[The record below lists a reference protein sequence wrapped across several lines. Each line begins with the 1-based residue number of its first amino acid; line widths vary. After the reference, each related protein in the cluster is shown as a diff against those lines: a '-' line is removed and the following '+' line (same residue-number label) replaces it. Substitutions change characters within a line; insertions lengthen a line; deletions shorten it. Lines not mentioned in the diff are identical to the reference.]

1 MMEVMYYYEFMGLDN
16 ILNRVEILADNMEA
30 GREITGSDNPFV
42 LRYPDVR
49 KLDPIQ
55 GSGATIGI
63 VSHSVFEFVHLH
75 TDDMQGFMVKM
86 YRDGRLYWMGWLDSE
101 LYNERLSDYPPYP
114 VEFTASDFNI
124 AERLKYVNDLGGK
137 YNDIVPVM
145 THIKRCLDK
154 LNLPF
159 GKIYIGCTTTMGGVS
174 LGSSGTPLHES
185 YVMSS
190 NFYDEDGQAMSC
202 REVLDSCLRP
212 FALMMTQKDGN
223 VYIYDYNTIKNGLSM
238 KRFDFSSMAYEDEEM
253 VDFYYGNVLDIGI
266 MSSDGDYGFEE
277 MFNNVTITSSLYAA
291 KDGVFSYDVEED
303 NLADLIS
310 TSDNAGYVLKKY
322 GSCPPWKEGRFLR
335 YENKRNTGADVLI
348 GAEMI
353 YTGDSSAI
361 NQWSFDGKNVF
372 IIGNTDSRNYL
383 RIKAQAYVNT
393 RDDPF
398 DTDIVEDD
406 ERTGVMG
413 IYGDLVLYDSMGT
426 PVMYYD
432 NSYRFDE
439 GWKDVTGS
447 DVPLGKF
454 ILTYVSLSETAS
466 ASTSRIANQW
476 LTNGQN
482 MSLGESLSSSRDQA
496 GNRLIAPP
504 VSGYLVMRMRYCV
517 IKRLVLDKEEIF
529 PADRV
534 KNILIDHVSLDFE
547 NDKGDSLNTDDYE
560 FKSYINKKV
569 ASDLE
574 EITLKCISANEDNV
588 PTSKASLLKKAGN
601 DYNLQLSFSRSG
613 QTDILERLLMCTV
626 HSNFSQ
632 KNEKFSVDT
641 KIAGNPILSYITYD
655 PVLRGDYLVSGCSI
669 DFKNGMARISSVGY
683 SDDTAKLSDIPY
695 GD

>member
-1 MMEVMYYYEFMGLDN
+1 MNRVYYNEFKGLDG
-16 ILNRVEILADNMEA
+16 ILNRVEILSEVS
-30 GREITGSDNPFV
+30 GIEEYVKTGKSPFV
-42 LRYPDVR
+42 LRYADVM
-49 KLDPIQ
+49 KLDPVHTAQ
-55 GSGATIGI
+55 ATIHLI
-63 VSHSVFEFVHLH
+63 SQYDFQFISLH
-75 TDDMQGFMVKM
+75 TDDMQG
-86 YRDGRLYWMGWLDSE
+86 YRVDFYRGGILFWTGWLDSE
-101 LYNERLSDYPPYP
+101 LYNEVLSKSSPYE
-114 VEFTASDFNI
+114 VEFSASDFNI
-124 AERLKYVNDLGGK
+124 TERLKYINDSDAK
-137 YNDIVPVM
+137 YSDIVPVM

-154 LNLPF
+154 LKLPF
-159 GKIYIGCTTTMGGVS
+159 GKIYIGCTTTIGGIS
-174 LGSSGTPLHES
+174 LNSSETALHKS
-185 YVMSS
+185 YVTSS
-190 NFYDEDGQAMSC
+190 NFYDEDGKPMSC
-202 REVLDSCLRP
+202 REVLDNCLRP
-212 FALMMTQKDGN
+212 FALMMVQKDGN
-223 VYIYDYNTIKNGLSM
+223 VYVYDYNTIKKGLPM
-238 KRFDFSSMAYEDEEM
+238 KRFDFSSMTYEDEEF
-253 VDFYYGNVLDIGI
+253 VDFYYGNALDIGT
-266 MSSDGDYGFEE
+266 MSSEGDYGFEE
-277 MFNNVTITSSLYAA
+277 MFNNVTITSSLYAD

-303 NLADLIS
+303 NLENLIS

-322 GSCPPWKEGRFLR
+322 GLCPPWKEGRFLY
-335 YENKRNTGADVLI
+335 YENKRNTGADALI

-361 NQWSFDGKNVF
+361 NRWSFDGKNVF
-372 IIGNTDSRNYL
+372 IIGNTDSKNYL

-398 DTDIVEDD
+398 DTDIIEDD

-426 PVMYYD
+426 PIMYYD

-439 GWKDVTGS
+439 GWKNVTGAS
-447 DVPLGKF
+447 VPQGKF

-504 VSGYLVMRMRYCV
+504 VSGYLVMRMRYSV

-534 KNILIDHVSLDFE
+534 KNILIDHVSMDFE

-569 ASDLE
+569 ASDFE

-588 PTSKASLLKKAGN
+588 PTSKASILKKDGN
-601 DYNLQLSFSRSG
+601 NYKFQLSFTRSN

-632 KNEKFSVDT
+632 KNERFSVDV
-641 KIAGNPILSYITYD
+641 KLIGNPALSYLRYS
-655 PVLRGDYLVSGCSI
+655 PVLSGEYLVTGCDLYFRLSI
-669 DFKNGMARISSVGY
+669 AKLSAVGY

-695 GD
+695 D

>member
-1 MMEVMYYYEFMGLDN
+1 MFW
-16 ILNRVEILADNMEA
+16 
-30 GREITGSDNPFV
+30 T
-42 LRYPDVR
+42 
-49 KLDPIQ
+49 
-55 GSGATIGI
+55 
-63 VSHSVFEFVHLH
+63 
-75 TDDMQGFMVKM
+75 
-86 YRDGRLYWMGWLDSE
+86 GWLDSE
-101 LYNERLSDYPPYP
+101 LYNEVLSKSSPYE
-114 VEFTASDFNI
+114 VEFSASDFNI
-124 AERLKYVNDLGGK
+124 TERLKYINDSDAK
-137 YNDIVPVM
+137 YSDIVPVM

-154 LNLPF
+154 LKLPF
-159 GKIYIGCTTTMGGVS
+159 GKIYIGCTTTIEGIS
-174 LGSSGTPLHES
+174 LNSSETALHKS
-185 YVMSS
+185 YVTSS
-190 NFYDEDGQAMSC
+190 NFYDEDGKPMSC
-202 REVLDSCLRP
+202 REVLDNCLRP
-212 FALMMTQKDGN
+212 FALMMVQKDGN
-223 VYIYDYNTIKNGLSM
+223 VYVYDYNTIKKGLPM
-238 KRFDFSSMAYEDEEM
+238 KRFDFSSMTYEDEEF
-253 VDFYYGNVLDIGI
+253 VDFYYGNALDIGI

-335 YENKRNTGADVLI
+335 YENKRNTGADALI

-372 IIGNTDSRNYL
+372 IIGNTDAKNYL

-534 KNILIDHVSLDFE
+534 KNILIDHVSMNFE

-569 ASDLE
+569 ASDFE

-588 PTSKASLLKKAGN
+588 PTSKASILKKDGN
-601 DYNLQLSFSRSG
+601 NYKFQLSFTRSN

-632 KNEKFSVDT
+632 KNERFSVDV
-641 KIAGNPILSYITYD
+641 KLIGNPALSYLRYS
-655 PVLRGDYLVSGCSI
+655 PVLSGEYLVTGCDLDFRLSI
-669 DFKNGMARISSVGY
+669 AKLSAVGY

-695 GD
+695 D

>member
-1 MMEVMYYYEFMGLDN
+1 MNRVYYNEFKGLDG
-16 ILNRVEILADNMEA
+16 ILNRVEILSEVS
-30 GREITGSDNPFV
+30 GIEEYVKTGKSPFV
-42 LRYPDVR
+42 LRYADVM
-49 KLDPIQ
+49 KLDPVHTAQ
-55 GSGATIGI
+55 ATIHLI
-63 VSHSVFEFVHLH
+63 SQYDFQFISLH
-75 TDDMQGFMVKM
+75 TDDMQG
-86 YRDGRLYWMGWLDSE
+86 YRVDFYRGGILFWTGWLDSE
-101 LYNERLSDYPPYP
+101 LYNEVLSKSSPYE
-114 VEFTASDFNI
+114 VEFSASDFNI
-124 AERLKYVNDLGGK
+124 TERLKYINDSDAK
-137 YNDIVPVM
+137 YSDIVPVM

-154 LNLPF
+154 LKLPF
-159 GKIYIGCTTTMGGVS
+159 GKIYIGCTTTIGGIS
-174 LGSSGTPLHES
+174 LNSSETALHKS
-185 YVMSS
+185 YVTSS
-190 NFYDEDGQAMSC
+190 NFYDEDGKPMSC
-202 REVLDSCLRP
+202 REVLDNCLRP
-212 FALMMTQKDGN
+212 FALMMVQKDGN
-223 VYIYDYNTIKNGLSM
+223 VYVYDYNTIKKGLPM
-238 KRFDFSSMAYEDEEM
+238 KRFDFSSMTYEDEEF
-253 VDFYYGNVLDIGI
+253 VDFYYGNALDIGT
-266 MSSDGDYGFEE
+266 MSSEGDYGFEE
-277 MFNNVTITSSLYAA
+277 MFNNVTITSSLYAD

-303 NLADLIS
+303 NLENLIS

-322 GSCPPWKEGRFLR
+322 GLCTPWKEGRFLY
-335 YENKRNTGADVLI
+335 YENKRNTGADALI

-361 NQWSFDGKNVF
+361 NRWSFDGKNVF
-372 IIGNTDSRNYL
+372 IIGNTDSKNYL

-398 DTDIVEDD
+398 DTDIIEDD

-426 PVMYYD
+426 PIMYYD

-439 GWKDVTGS
+439 GWKNVTGAS
-447 DVPLGKF
+447 VPQGKF

-504 VSGYLVMRMRYCV
+504 VSGYLVMRMRYSV

-534 KNILIDHVSLDFE
+534 KNILIDHVSMDFE

-569 ASDLE
+569 ASDFE

-588 PTSKASLLKKAGN
+588 PTSKASILKKDGN
-601 DYNLQLSFSRSG
+601 NYKFQLSFTRSN

-632 KNEKFSVDT
+632 KNERFSVDV
-641 KIAGNPILSYITYD
+641 KLIGNPALSYLRYS
-655 PVLRGDYLVSGCSI
+655 PVLSGEYLVTGCDLDFRLSI
-669 DFKNGMARISSVGY
+669 AKLSAVGY

-695 GD
+695 D

>member
-1 MMEVMYYYEFMGLDN
+1 MNRVYYNEFKGLDGV
-16 ILNRVEILADNMEA
+16 LNRVEILSEVS
-30 GREITGSDNPFV
+30 GIEEYVKTGKSPFV
-42 LRYPDVR
+42 LRYADVM
-49 KLDPIQ
+49 KLDPVHTAQ
-55 GSGATIGI
+55 ATIHLI
-63 VSHSVFEFVHLH
+63 SQYDFQFISLH
-75 TDDMQGFMVKM
+75 TDDMQG
-86 YRDGRLYWMGWLDSE
+86 YRVDFYRGGILFWTGWLDSE
-101 LYNERLSDYPPYP
+101 LYNEVLSKSSPYE
-114 VEFTASDFNI
+114 VEFSASDFNI
-124 AERLKYVNDLGGK
+124 TERLKYINDSDAK
-137 YNDIVPVM
+137 YSDIVPVM

-154 LNLPF
+154 LKLPF
-159 GKIYIGCTTTMGGVS
+159 GKIYIGCTTTIGGIS
-174 LGSSGTPLHES
+174 LNSSETALHKS
-185 YVMSS
+185 YVTSS
-190 NFYDEDGQAMSC
+190 NFYDEDGKPMSC
-202 REVLDSCLRP
+202 REVLDNCLRA
-212 FALMMTQKDGN
+212 FALMMVQKDGN
-223 VYIYDYNTIKNGLSM
+223 VYVYDYNTIKKGLPM
-238 KRFDFSSMAYEDEEM
+238 KRFDFSSMTYEDEEF
-253 VDFYYGNVLDIGI
+253 VDFYYGNALDIGI
-266 MSSDGDYGFEE
+266 MSSEGDYGFEE
-277 MFNNVTITSSLYAA
+277 MFNNVTITSSLYAD

-303 NLADLIS
+303 NLGNLIS

-322 GSCPPWKEGRFLR
+322 GSCPPWKEGCFLY
-335 YENKRNTGADVLI
+335 YENKRNTGADALI

-372 IIGNTDSRNYL
+372 IIGNTDSKNYL

-398 DTDIVEDD
+398 DTDIIEDD

-426 PVMYYD
+426 PIMYYD

-439 GWKDVTGS
+439 GWKNVTGAS
-447 DVPLGKF
+447 VPLGKF

-482 MSLGESLSSSRDQA
+482 MSLGGSLSSSRDQA

-534 KNILIDHVSLDFE
+534 KNILIDHVSMDFE

-569 ASDLE
+569 ASDFE

-588 PTSKASLLKKAGN
+588 PTSKASILKKDGN
-601 DYNLQLSFSRSG
+601 NYKFQLSFTRSN

-632 KNEKFSVDT
+632 KNERFSVDV
-641 KIAGNPILSYITYD
+641 KLIGNPALSYLRYS
-655 PVLRGDYLVSGCSI
+655 PVLSGEYLVTGCDLDFRLSI
-669 DFKNGMARISSVGY
+669 AKLSAVGY

-695 GD
+695 D

>member
-1 MMEVMYYYEFMGLDN
+1 MNRVYYNEFKGLDG
-16 ILNRVEILADNMEA
+16 ILNRVEILSEVSGIDEYVK
-30 GREITGSDNPFV
+30 TGKSPFV
-42 LRYPDVR
+42 LRYADVM
-49 KLDPIQ
+49 KLDPVHTAQ
-55 GSGATIGI
+55 ATIHLI
-63 VSHSVFEFVHLH
+63 SQYDFQFISLH
-75 TDDMQGFMVKM
+75 TDDMQG
-86 YRDGRLYWMGWLDSE
+86 YRVDFYRGGILFWTGWLDSE
-101 LYNERLSDYPPYP
+101 LYNEVLSKSSPYE
-114 VEFTASDFNI
+114 VEFSASDFNI
-124 AERLKYVNDLGGK
+124 TERLKYINDSDAK
-137 YNDIVPVM
+137 YSDIVPVM

-154 LNLPF
+154 LKLPF
-159 GKIYIGCTTTMGGVS
+159 GKIYIGCTTTI
-174 LGSSGTPLHES
+174 E
-185 YVMSS
+185 
-190 NFYDEDGQAMSC
+190 
-202 REVLDSCLRP
+202 
-212 FALMMTQKDGN
+212 
-223 VYIYDYNTIKNGLSM
+223 
-238 KRFDFSSMAYEDEEM
+238 
-253 VDFYYGNVLDIGI
+253 GI
-266 MSSDGDYGFEE
+266 S
-277 MFNNVTITSSLYAA
+277 ITSSLYAA

-335 YENKRNTGADVLI
+335 YENKRNTGADALI

-372 IIGNTDSRNYL
+372 IIGNTDAKNYL

-534 KNILIDHVSLDFE
+534 KNILIDHVSMNFE

-569 ASDLE
+569 ASDFE

-588 PTSKASLLKKAGN
+588 PTSKASILKKDGN
-601 DYNLQLSFSRSG
+601 NYKFQLSFTRSN

-632 KNEKFSVDT
+632 KNERFSVDV
-641 KIAGNPILSYITYD
+641 KLIGNPALSYLRYS
-655 PVLRGDYLVSGCSI
+655 PVLSGEYLVTGCDLDFRLSI
-669 DFKNGMARISSVGY
+669 AKLSAVGY

-695 GD
+695 D

>member
-1 MMEVMYYYEFMGLDN
+1 MNRVYYNEFKGLDG
-16 ILNRVEILADNMEA
+16 ILNRVEILSEVSGIDEYVK
-30 GREITGSDNPFV
+30 TGKSPFV
-42 LRYPDVR
+42 LRYADVM
-49 KLDPIQ
+49 KLDPVHTAQ
-55 GSGATIGI
+55 ATIHLI
-63 VSHSVFEFVHLH
+63 SQYDFQFISLH
-75 TDDMQGFMVKM
+75 TDDMPG
-86 YRDGRLYWMGWLDSE
+86 YRVDFYRGGILFWTGWLDSE
-101 LYNERLSDYPPYP
+101 LYNEVLSKSSPYE
-114 VEFTASDFNI
+114 VEFSASDFNI
-124 AERLKYVNDLGGK
+124 TERLKYINDSDAK
-137 YNDIVPVM
+137 YSDIVPVM

-154 LNLPF
+154 LKLPF
-159 GKIYIGCTTTMGGVS
+159 GKIYIGCTTTIEGIS
-174 LGSSGTPLHES
+174 LNSSETALHKS
-185 YVMSS
+185 YVTSS
-190 NFYDEDGQAMSC
+190 NFYDEDGKPMSC
-202 REVLDSCLRP
+202 REVLDNCLRP
-212 FALMMTQKDGN
+212 FALMMVQKDGN
-223 VYIYDYNTIKNGLSM
+223 VYVYDYNTIKKGLPM
-238 KRFDFSSMAYEDEEM
+238 KRFDFSSMTYEDEEF
-253 VDFYYGNVLDIGI
+253 VDFYYGNALDIGI

-335 YENKRNTGADVLI
+335 YENKRNTGADALI

-372 IIGNTDSRNYL
+372 IIGNTDAKNYL

-534 KNILIDHVSLDFE
+534 KNILIDHVSMNFE

-569 ASDLE
+569 ASDFE

-588 PTSKASLLKKAGN
+588 PTSKASILKKDGN
-601 DYNLQLSFSRSG
+601 NYKFQLSFTRSN

-632 KNEKFSVDT
+632 KNERFSVDV
-641 KIAGNPILSYITYD
+641 KLIGNPALSYLRYS
-655 PVLRGDYLVSGCSI
+655 PVLSGEYLVTGCDLDFRLSI
-669 DFKNGMARISSVGY
+669 AKLSAVGY

-695 GD
+695 D

>member
-1 MMEVMYYYEFMGLDN
+1 MNRVYYNEFKGLDG
-16 ILNRVEILADNMEA
+16 ILNRVEILSEVSGIDEYVK
-30 GREITGSDNPFV
+30 TGKSPFV
-42 LRYPDVR
+42 LRYADVM
-49 KLDPIQ
+49 KLDPVHTAQ
-55 GSGATIGI
+55 ATIHLI
-63 VSHSVFEFVHLH
+63 SQYDFQFISLH
-75 TDDMQGFMVKM
+75 TDDMQG
-86 YRDGRLYWMGWLDSE
+86 YRVDFYRGGILFWTGWLDSE
-101 LYNERLSDYPPYP
+101 LYNEVLSKSSPYE
-114 VEFTASDFNI
+114 VEFSASDFNI
-124 AERLKYVNDLGGK
+124 TERLKYINDSDAK
-137 YNDIVPVM
+137 YSDIVPVM

-154 LNLPF
+154 LKLPF
-159 GKIYIGCTTTMGGVS
+159 GKIYIGCTTTI
-174 LGSSGTPLHES
+174 E
-185 YVMSS
+185 
-190 NFYDEDGQAMSC
+190 
-202 REVLDSCLRP
+202 
-212 FALMMTQKDGN
+212 
-223 VYIYDYNTIKNGLSM
+223 
-238 KRFDFSSMAYEDEEM
+238 
-253 VDFYYGNVLDIGI
+253 GI
-266 MSSDGDYGFEE
+266 S
-277 MFNNVTITSSLYAA
+277 ITSSLYAA

-335 YENKRNTGADVLI
+335 YENKRNTGADALI

-372 IIGNTDSRNYL
+372 IIGNTDAKNYL

-439 GWKDVTGS
+439 GWKYVTGS

-534 KNILIDHVSLDFE
+534 KNILIDHVSMNFE

-569 ASDLE
+569 ASDFE

-588 PTSKASLLKKAGN
+588 PTSKASILKKDGN
-601 DYNLQLSFSRSG
+601 NYKFQLSFTRSN

-632 KNEKFSVDT
+632 KNERFSVDV
-641 KIAGNPILSYITYD
+641 KLIGNPALSYLRYS
-655 PVLRGDYLVSGCSI
+655 PVLSGEYLVTGCDLDFRLSI
-669 DFKNGMARISSVGY
+669 AKLSAVGY

-695 GD
+695 D

>member
-1 MMEVMYYYEFMGLDN
+1 MNRVYYNEFKGLDGV
-16 ILNRVEILADNMEA
+16 LNRVEILSEVSGIDEYVK
-30 GREITGSDNPFV
+30 TGKSPFV
-42 LRYPDVR
+42 LRYADVM
-49 KLDPIQ
+49 KLDPVHTAQ
-55 GSGATIGI
+55 ATIHLI
-63 VSHSVFEFVHLH
+63 SQYDFQFISLH
-75 TDDMQGFMVKM
+75 TDDMQG
-86 YRDGRLYWMGWLDSE
+86 YRVDFYRGGILFWTGWLDSE
-101 LYNERLSDYPPYP
+101 LYNEVLSKSSPYE
-114 VEFTASDFNI
+114 VEFSASDFNI
-124 AERLKYVNDLGGK
+124 TERLKYINDSDAK
-137 YNDIVPVM
+137 YSDIVPVM

-154 LNLPF
+154 LKLPF
-159 GKIYIGCTTTMGGVS
+159 GKIYIGCTTTIGGIS
-174 LGSSGTPLHES
+174 LNSSETALHKS
-185 YVMSS
+185 YVTSS
-190 NFYDEDGQAMSC
+190 NFYDEDGKPMSC
-202 REVLDSCLRP
+202 REVLDNCLRP
-212 FALMMTQKDGN
+212 FALMMVQKDGN
-223 VYIYDYNTIKNGLSM
+223 VYVYDYNTIKKGLPM
-238 KRFDFSSMAYEDEEM
+238 KRFDFSSMTYEDEEF
-253 VDFYYGNVLDIGI
+253 VDFYYGNALDIGI

-335 YENKRNTGADVLI
+335 YENKRNTGADALI

-372 IIGNTDSRNYL
+372 IIGNTDAKNYL

-534 KNILIDHVSLDFE
+534 KNILIDHVSMNFE

-569 ASDLE
+569 ASDFE

-588 PTSKASLLKKAGN
+588 PTSKASILKKDGN
-601 DYNLQLSFSRSG
+601 NYKFQLSFTRSN

-632 KNEKFSVDT
+632 KNERFSVDV
-641 KIAGNPILSYITYD
+641 KLIDNPALSYLRYS
-655 PVLRGDYLVSGCSI
+655 PVLSGEYLVTGCDLDFRLSI
-669 DFKNGMARISSVGY
+669 AKLSAVGY

-695 GD
+695 D

>member
-1 MMEVMYYYEFMGLDN
+1 MNRVYYNEFKGLDG
-16 ILNRVEILADNMEA
+16 ILNRVEILSEVSGIDEYVK
-30 GREITGSDNPFV
+30 TGKSPFV
-42 LRYPDVR
+42 LRYADVM
-49 KLDPIQ
+49 KLDPVHTAQ
-55 GSGATIGI
+55 ATIHLI
-63 VSHSVFEFVHLH
+63 SQYDFQFISLH
-75 TDDMQGFMVKM
+75 TDDMQG
-86 YRDGRLYWMGWLDSE
+86 YRVDFYRGGILFWTGWLDSE
-101 LYNERLSDYPPYP
+101 LYNEVLSKSSPYE
-114 VEFTASDFNI
+114 VEFSASDFNI
-124 AERLKYVNDLGGK
+124 TERLKYINDSDAK
-137 YNDIVPVM
+137 YSDIVPVM

-154 LNLPF
+154 LKLPF
-159 GKIYIGCTTTMGGVS
+159 GKIYIGCTTTIGGIS
-174 LGSSGTPLHES
+174 LNSSETALHKS
-185 YVMSS
+185 YVTSS
-190 NFYDEDGQAMSC
+190 NFYDEDGKPMSC
-202 REVLDSCLRP
+202 REVLDNCLRP
-212 FALMMTQKDGN
+212 FALMMVQKDGN
-223 VYIYDYNTIKNGLSM
+223 VYVYDYNTIKKGLPM
-238 KRFDFSSMAYEDEEM
+238 KRFDFSSMTYEDEEF
-253 VDFYYGNVLDIGI
+253 VDFYYGNALDIGI

-335 YENKRNTGADVLI
+335 YENKRNTGADALI

-372 IIGNTDSRNYL
+372 IIGNTDAKNYL

-439 GWKDVTGS
+439 GWKDMTGS

-482 MSLGESLSSSRDQA
+482 MSLGESLSSSRDQT

-534 KNILIDHVSLDFE
+534 KNILIDHVSMNFE

-569 ASDLE
+569 ASDFE

-588 PTSKASLLKKAGN
+588 PTSKASILKKDGN
-601 DYNLQLSFSRSG
+601 NYKFQLSFTRSN

-632 KNEKFSVDT
+632 KNERFSVDV
-641 KIAGNPILSYITYD
+641 KLIGNPALSYLRYS
-655 PVLRGDYLVSGCSI
+655 PVLSGEYLVTGCDLDFRLSI
-669 DFKNGMARISSVGY
+669 AKLSAVGY

-695 GD
+695 D

>member
-1 MMEVMYYYEFMGLDN
+1 MNRVYYNEFKGLDG
-16 ILNRVEILADNMEA
+16 ILNRVEILSEVSGIDEYVK
-30 GREITGSDNPFV
+30 TGKSPFV
-42 LRYPDVR
+42 LRYADVM
-49 KLDPIQ
+49 KLDPVHTAQ
-55 GSGATIGI
+55 ATIHLI
-63 VSHSVFEFVHLH
+63 SQYDFQFISLH
-75 TDDMQGFMVKM
+75 TDDMQG
-86 YRDGRLYWMGWLDSE
+86 YRVDFYRGGILFWTGWLDSE
-101 LYNERLSDYPPYP
+101 LYNEVLSKSSPYE
-114 VEFTASDFNI
+114 VEFSASDFNI
-124 AERLKYVNDLGGK
+124 TERLKYINDSDAK
-137 YNDIVPVM
+137 YSDIVPVM

-154 LNLPF
+154 LKLPF
-159 GKIYIGCTTTMGGVS
+159 GKIYIGCTTTIGGIS
-174 LGSSGTPLHES
+174 LNSSETALHKS
-185 YVMSS
+185 YVTSS
-190 NFYDEDGQAMSC
+190 NFYDEDGKPMSC
-202 REVLDSCLRP
+202 REVLDNCLRP
-212 FALMMTQKDGN
+212 FALMMVQKDGN
-223 VYIYDYNTIKNGLSM
+223 VYVYDYNTIKKGLPM
-238 KRFDFSSMAYEDEEM
+238 KRFDFSSMTYEDEEF
-253 VDFYYGNVLDIGI
+253 VDFYYGNALDIGI

-335 YENKRNTGADVLI
+335 YENKRNTGADALI

-372 IIGNTDSRNYL
+372 IIGNTDAKNYL

-534 KNILIDHVSLDFE
+534 KNILIDHVSMNFE

-569 ASDLE
+569 ASDFE

-588 PTSKASLLKKAGN
+588 PTSKASILKKDGN
-601 DYNLQLSFSRSG
+601 NYKFQLSFTRSN

-632 KNEKFSVDT
+632 KNERFSVDV
-641 KIAGNPILSYITYD
+641 KLIGNPALSYLRYS
-655 PVLRGDYLVSGCSI
+655 PVLSGEYLVTGCDLDFRLSI
-669 DFKNGMARISSVGY
+669 AKLSAVGY

-695 GD
+695 D

>member
-1 MMEVMYYYEFMGLDN
+1 MNRVYYNEFKGLDG
-16 ILNRVEILADNMEA
+16 ILNRVEILSEVSGIDEYVK
-30 GREITGSDNPFV
+30 TGKSPFV
-42 LRYPDVR
+42 LRYADVM
-49 KLDPIQ
+49 KLDPVHTAQ
-55 GSGATIGI
+55 ATIHLI
-63 VSHSVFEFVHLH
+63 SQYDFQFISLH
-75 TDDMQGFMVKM
+75 TDDMQG
-86 YRDGRLYWMGWLDSE
+86 YRVDFYRGGILFWTGWLDSE
-101 LYNERLSDYPPYP
+101 LYNEVLSKSSPYE
-114 VEFTASDFNI
+114 VEFSASDFNI
-124 AERLKYVNDLGGK
+124 TERLKYINDSDAK
-137 YNDIVPVM
+137 YSDIVPVM

-154 LNLPF
+154 LKLPF
-159 GKIYIGCTTTMGGVS
+159 GKIYIGCTTTIGGIS
-174 LGSSGTPLHES
+174 LNSSETALHKS
-185 YVMSS
+185 YVTSS
-190 NFYDEDGQAMSC
+190 NFYDEDGKPMSC
-202 REVLDSCLRP
+202 REVLDNCLRP
-212 FALMMTQKDGN
+212 FALMMVQKDGN
-223 VYIYDYNTIKNGLSM
+223 VYVYDYNTIKKGLPM
-238 KRFDFSSMAYEDEEM
+238 KRFDFSSMTYEDEDF
-253 VDFYYGNVLDIGI
+253 VDFYYGNALDIGI

-335 YENKRNTGADVLI
+335 YENKRNTGADALI

-372 IIGNTDSRNYL
+372 IIGNTDAKNYL

-439 GWKDVTGS
+439 GWKDMTGS

-482 MSLGESLSSSRDQA
+482 MSLGESLSSSRDQT

-534 KNILIDHVSLDFE
+534 KNILIDHVSMNFE

-569 ASDLE
+569 ASDFE

-588 PTSKASLLKKAGN
+588 PTSKASILKKDGN
-601 DYNLQLSFSRSG
+601 NYKFQLSFTRSN

-632 KNEKFSVDT
+632 KNERFSVDV
-641 KIAGNPILSYITYD
+641 KLIGNPALSYLRYS
-655 PVLRGDYLVSGCSI
+655 PVLSGEYLVTGCDLDFRLSI
-669 DFKNGMARISSVGY
+669 AKLSAVGY

-695 GD
+695 D

>member
-1 MMEVMYYYEFMGLDN
+1 MNRVYYNEFKGLDGV
-16 ILNRVEILADNMEA
+16 LNRVEILSEVSGIDEYVK
-30 GREITGSDNPFV
+30 TGKSPFV
-42 LRYPDVR
+42 LRYADVM
-49 KLDPIQ
+49 KLDPVHTAQ
-55 GSGATIGI
+55 ATIHLI
-63 VSHSVFEFVHLH
+63 SQYDFQFISLH
-75 TDDMQGFMVKM
+75 TDDMQG
-86 YRDGRLYWMGWLDSE
+86 YRVDFYRGGILFWTGWLDSE
-101 LYNERLSDYPPYP
+101 LYNEVLSKSSPYE
-114 VEFTASDFNI
+114 VEFSASDFNI
-124 AERLKYVNDLGGK
+124 TERLKYINDSDAK
-137 YNDIVPVM
+137 YSDIVPVM

-154 LNLPF
+154 LKLPF
-159 GKIYIGCTTTMGGVS
+159 GKIYIGCTTTIGGIS
-174 LGSSGTPLHES
+174 LNSSETALHKS
-185 YVMSS
+185 YVTSS
-190 NFYDEDGQAMSC
+190 NFYDEDGKPMSC
-202 REVLDSCLRP
+202 REVLDNCLRP
-212 FALMMTQKDGN
+212 FALMMVQKDGN
-223 VYIYDYNTIKNGLSM
+223 VYVYDYNTIKKGLPM
-238 KRFDFSSMAYEDEEM
+238 KRFDFSSMTYEDEEF
-253 VDFYYGNVLDIGI
+253 VDFYYGNALDIGI

-335 YENKRNTGADVLI
+335 YENKRNTGADALI

-372 IIGNTDSRNYL
+372 IIGNTDAKNYL

-447 DVPLGKF
+447 DIPLGKF

-534 KNILIDHVSLDFE
+534 KNILIDHVSMNFE

-569 ASDLE
+569 ASDFE

-588 PTSKASLLKKAGN
+588 PTSKASILKKDGN
-601 DYNLQLSFSRSG
+601 NYKFQLSFTRSN

-632 KNEKFSVDT
+632 KNERFSVDV
-641 KIAGNPILSYITYD
+641 KLIDNPALSYLRYS
-655 PVLRGDYLVSGCSI
+655 PVLSGEYLVTGCDLDFRLSI
-669 DFKNGMARISSVGY
+669 AKLSAVGY

-695 GD
+695 D

>member
-1 MMEVMYYYEFMGLDN
+1 MNRVYYNEFKGLDGV
-16 ILNRVEILADNMEA
+16 LNRVEILSEVSGIDEYVK
-30 GREITGSDNPFV
+30 TGKSPFV
-42 LRYPDVR
+42 LRYADVM
-49 KLDPIQ
+49 KLDPVHTAQ
-55 GSGATIGI
+55 ATIHLI
-63 VSHSVFEFVHLH
+63 SQYDFQFISLH
-75 TDDMQGFMVKM
+75 TDDMQG
-86 YRDGRLYWMGWLDSE
+86 YRVDFYRGGILFWTGWLDSE
-101 LYNERLSDYPPYP
+101 LYNEVLSKSSPYE
-114 VEFTASDFNI
+114 VEFSASDFNI
-124 AERLKYVNDLGGK
+124 TERLKYINDSDAK
-137 YNDIVPVM
+137 YSDIVPVM

-154 LNLPF
+154 LKLPF
-159 GKIYIGCTTTMGGVS
+159 GKIYIGCTTTIGGIS
-174 LGSSGTPLHES
+174 LNSSETALHKS
-185 YVMSS
+185 YVTSS
-190 NFYDEDGQAMSC
+190 NFYDEDGKPMSC
-202 REVLDSCLRP
+202 REVLDNCLRP
-212 FALMMTQKDGN
+212 FALMMVQKDGN
-223 VYIYDYNTIKNGLSM
+223 VYVYDYNTIKKGLPM
-238 KRFDFSSMAYEDEEM
+238 KRFDFSSMTYEDEEF
-253 VDFYYGNVLDIGI
+253 VDFYYGNALDIGI
-266 MSSDGDYGFEE
+266 MSSEGDYGFEE
-277 MFNNVTITSSLYAA
+277 MFNNVTITSSLYAD

-303 NLADLIS
+303 NLENLIS

-322 GSCPPWKEGRFLR
+322 GSCPPWENGSFLH
-335 YENKRNTGADVLI
+335 YENKRNTGIEALI

-372 IIGNTDSRNYL
+372 IIGDTDSKNYL

-398 DTDIVEDD
+398 DTDIIEDD

-426 PVMYYD
+426 PIMYYD

-439 GWKDVTGS
+439 GWKNVTGAS
-447 DVPLGKF
+447 VPLGKF

-534 KNILIDHVSLDFE
+534 KNILIDHVSMDFE

-569 ASDLE
+569 ASDFE
-574 EITLKCISANEDNV
+574 EITLKCISANEDNI
-588 PTSKASLLKKAGN
+588 PTSKASILKKDGN
-601 DYNLQLSFSRSG
+601 NFKFQLSFTRSN
-613 QTDILERLLMCTV
+613 QTDILERLLMCTI

-632 KNEKFSVDT
+632 KNERFSVTT
-641 KIAGNPILSYITYD
+641 KIAGNPMLSYITYY
-655 PVLRGDYLVSGCSI
+655 PVLSGEYIVAGCAI
-669 DFKNGMARISSVGY
+669 DFNKGSVNISAVGY

-695 GD
+695 D

>member
-1 MMEVMYYYEFMGLDN
+1 MNRVYYNEFKGLDG
-16 ILNRVEILADNMEA
+16 ILNRVEILSEVSGIDEYVK
-30 GREITGSDNPFV
+30 TGKSPFV
-42 LRYPDVR
+42 LRYADVM
-49 KLDPIQ
+49 KLDPVHTAQ
-55 GSGATIGI
+55 ATIHLI
-63 VSHSVFEFVHLH
+63 SQYDFQFISLH
-75 TDDMQGFMVKM
+75 TDDMQG
-86 YRDGRLYWMGWLDSE
+86 YRVDFYRGGILFWTGWLDSE
-101 LYNERLSDYPPYP
+101 LYNEVLSKSSPYE
-114 VEFTASDFNI
+114 VEFSASDFNI
-124 AERLKYVNDLGGK
+124 TERLKYINDSDAK
-137 YNDIVPVM
+137 YSDIVPVM

-154 LNLPF
+154 LKLPF
-159 GKIYIGCTTTMGGVS
+159 GKIYIGCTTTIEGIS
-174 LGSSGTPLHES
+174 LNSSETALHKS
-185 YVMSS
+185 YVTSS
-190 NFYDEDGQAMSC
+190 NFYDEDGKPMSC
-202 REVLDSCLRP
+202 REVLDNCLRP
-212 FALMMTQKDGN
+212 FALMMVQKDGN
-223 VYIYDYNTIKNGLSM
+223 VYVYDYNTIKKGLPM
-238 KRFDFSSMAYEDEEM
+238 KRFDFSSMTYEDEEF
-253 VDFYYGNVLDIGI
+253 VDFYYGNALDIGI

-335 YENKRNTGADVLI
+335 YENKRNTGADALI

-372 IIGNTDSRNYL
+372 IIGNTDAKNYL

-534 KNILIDHVSLDFE
+534 KNILIDHVSMNFE

-569 ASDLE
+569 ASDFE

-588 PTSKASLLKKAGN
+588 PTSKASILKKDGN
-601 DYNLQLSFSRSG
+601 NYKFQLSFTRSN

-632 KNEKFSVDT
+632 KNERFSVDV
-641 KIAGNPILSYITYD
+641 KLIGNPALSYLRYS
-655 PVLRGDYLVSGCSI
+655 PVLSGEYLVTGCDLDFRLSI
-669 DFKNGMARISSVGY
+669 AKLSAVGY

-695 GD
+695 D